1 MEDII
6 DRLMFS
12 SRLPSLTL
20 LHDEHDEHA
29 LGPALFSGQITP
41 PLQLMPAAVMHPV
54 PVGQF
59 ELVMQ
64 PLHDGL

>member
-1 MEDII
+1 
-6 DRLMFS
+6 MFS
-12 SRLPSLTL
+12 SRLPSRTS

-29 LGPALFSGQITP
+29 LGHALLSGQIIP
-41 PLQLMPAAVMHPV
+41 PLQFTPAVVMHPV
-54 PVGQF
+54 AVGQF